1 MDAFLT
7 SRTATI
13 TIASMAI
20 QGLAGMACRGCGAPL
35 DVCQPDPNLPD
46 RFLATCPDCLTWFLI
61 ETTSDQSAAW
71 IASLAPLTGMAG
83 LQELRRA
90 SP

>member
-1 MDAFLT
+1 MDTHLT

-13 TIASMAI
+13 SIASAAI
-20 QGLAGMACRGCGAPL
+20 QGLAGIACRDCGAPL

-61 ETTSDQSAAW
+61 ETTSDQKLAW

-83 LQELRRA
+83 SMELRRA

>member
-1 MDAFLT
+1 MDAYLT
-7 SRTATI
+7 TRTVTI
-13 TIASMAI
+13 SIASMAI
-20 QGLAGMACRGCGAPL
+20 QGLAGMACRECGAPL

-61 ETTSDQSAAW
+61 ETTGDQATAW
-71 IASLAPLTGMAG
+71 IASLSPVTGLAG
-83 LQELRRA
+83 PAEFRRT